1 MNYGLPYKG
10 SKSRIADEIYEL
22 FPVKK
27 NFYDLFCGGCAMTHY
42 ALLRGDFEKFII
54 NDIQGICPELFWEAI
69 HGKYKNESRWI
80 SREDFYATDDAY
92 VRFIWSF
99 GNNLK
104 NYLYSKELEPFK
116 KACHYAIVFDDWSLY
131 EKLCPETVDAAKF
144 ALNGIKDRK
153 ERRLAFGPAVVAKLK
168 EINDPEVIKNNVL
181 YASCHLTK
189 GEYGDTPLS
198 EGDVEDGMIRQQ
210 RLESLER
217 LERLER
223 HTGSYDQVEI
233 LPDSVIYCDIPYFGT
248 DDYGVDF
255 NFEKFYDWCERQT
268 EQVFISSYWMP
279 EDRFTCIK
287 KITHRCSLSAVAN
300 NAVVEK
306 VFMPKKQ
313 AEKYQIPGCLF
324 NFDEMM

>member
-1 MNYGLPYKG
+1 
-10 SKSRIADEIYEL
+10 
-22 FPVKK
+22 
-27 NFYDLFCGGCAMTHY
+27 MTHY

-80 SREDFYATDDAY
+80 SREEFNKSDDAY
-92 VRFIWSF
+92 IRVVWSF

-104 NYLYSKELEPFK
+104 DYLYSKDLEPYK
-116 KACHYAIVFDDWSLY
+116 KACHYAIVFDDWSYY
-131 EKLCPETVDAAKF
+131 EKLCPETAEVAKF
-144 ALNGIKDRK
+144 ALKDLKDRK
-153 ERRLAFGPAVVAKLK
+153 ERRLAFGPAVVARLK
-168 EINDPEVIKNNVL
+168 EINDPEIIKNNIL

-189 GEYGDTPLS
+189 DDCGDTPS
-198 EGDVEDGMIRQQ
+198 DGECEEGAIRVQSLERLQSLQ
-210 RLESLER
+210 RLER

-255 NFEKFYDWCERQT
+255 DFEKFYDWCERQT

-287 KITHRCSLSAVAN
+287 KITHRCCLSAVAN

-324 NFDEMM
+324 NLILMR

>member
-80 SREDFYATDDAY
+80 SSEEFYKSDDAY
-92 VRFIWSF
+92 IRFVWSF

-104 NYLYSKELEPFK
+104 NYLYSKDVEPYK
-116 KACHYAIVFDDWSLY
+116 KACHYAIVFDDWSYY
-131 EKLCPETVDAAKF
+131 EKLCPETAEAAKF
-144 ALNGIKDRK
+144 ALKDLKDRK
-153 ERRLAFGPAVVAKLK
+153 ERRLAFSPAVKAKLR
-168 EINDPEVIKNNVL
+168 EINDPEIIKNNIL
-181 YASCHLTK
+181 YASCRLTK
-189 GEYGDTPLS
+189 DDCGDTPS
-198 EGDVEDGMIRQQ
+198 DGECEEGAIRVQ
-210 RLESLER
+210 SLER

-255 NFEKFYDWCERQT
+255 DFEKFYDWCERQT